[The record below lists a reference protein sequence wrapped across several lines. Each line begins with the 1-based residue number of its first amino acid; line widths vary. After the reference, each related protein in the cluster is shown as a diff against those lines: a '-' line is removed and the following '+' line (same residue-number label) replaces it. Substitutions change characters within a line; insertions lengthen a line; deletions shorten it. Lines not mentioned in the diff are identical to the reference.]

1 MEKIALFPGSFN
13 PFTIGHAN
21 IVSRALNLFDK
32 IIIGIGINSEK
43 PQENVDK
50 NLKEIEDR
58 YANEPRVKVITY
70 STLTADVVEKENAT
84 CIIRGIRN
92 NVDLN
97 YESEIAQVNYTL
109 FKVETVFILASP
121 QLKEI
126 SSSIVRE
133 LQKFGK
139 NVNELIG
146 NSEMR

>member
-1 MEKIALFPGSFN
+1 MERIALFPGSFN

-21 IVSRALNLFDK
+21 IVSRALKMFDK
-32 IIIGIGINSEK
+32 VIIGIGINCEK
-43 PQENVDK
+43 PQDNITE
-50 NLKEIEDR
+50 NLKEIETK
-58 YANEPRVKVITY
+58 YADEPRVKVITY

-92 NVDLN
+92 DVDLK

-109 FKVETVFILASP
+109 FKVETVFLLASP
-121 QLKEI
+121 ELKEI

-139 NVNELIG
+139 N
-146 NSEMR
+146 MRLTKKSI

>member
-1 MEKIALFPGSFN
+1 MERIALFPGSFN

-32 IIIGIGINSEK
+32 VIIGIGINSEK
-43 PQENVDK
+43 SQENISE
-50 NLKEIEDR
+50 NLKEIETR

-70 STLTADVVEKENAT
+70 NTLTADVVEKENAT

-109 FKVETVFILASP
+109 FKVETVFLLASP
-121 QLKEI
+121 ELKEI

-139 NVNELIG
+139 KVSDLLP
-146 NSEMR
+146 

>member
-1 MEKIALFPGSFN
+1 MERIALFPGSFN

-21 IVSRALNLFDK
+21 IVSRALKMFDK
-32 IIIGIGINSEK
+32 VIIGIGVNYEK
-43 PQENVDK
+43 PQDNIAE
-50 NLKEIEDR
+50 NLKEIETK
-58 YANEPRVKVITY
+58 YADEPRVKVITY

-92 NVDLN
+92 DVDLK

-109 FKVETVFILASP
+109 FKVETVFLLASP
-121 QLKEI
+121 ELKEI

-139 NVNELIG
+139 NITDLLP
-146 NSEMR
+146 

>member
-1 MEKIALFPGSFN
+1 MERIALFPGSFN

-21 IVSRALNLFDK
+21 IVSRALKMFDK
-32 IIIGIGINSEK
+32 VIIGIGVNYEK
-43 PQENVDK
+43 PQDNIAE
-50 NLKEIEDR
+50 NLKEIETK
-58 YANEPRVKVITY
+58 YADEPRVKVITY

-92 NVDLN
+92 DVDLK

-109 FKVETVFILASP
+109 FKVETVFLLASP
-121 QLKEI
+121 ELKEI

-139 NVNELIG
+139 NITDLLA
-146 NSEMR
+146 

>member
-1 MEKIALFPGSFN
+1 MERIALFPGSFN

-21 IVSRALNLFDK
+21 IVSRALKMFDK
-32 IIIGIGINSEK
+32 VIIGIGINCEK
-43 PQENVDK
+43 PQDNITE
-50 NLKEIEDR
+50 NLKELETK
-58 YANEPRVKVITY
+58 YADEPRVKVITY

-92 NVDLN
+92 DVDLK

-109 FKVETVFILASP
+109 FKVETIFLLASP
-121 QLKEI
+121 ELKEI

-139 NVNELIG
+139 NITDLLP
-146 NSEMR
+146 

>member
-1 MEKIALFPGSFN
+1 MERIALFPGSFN

-32 IIIGIGINSEK
+32 VIIGIGVNSEK
-43 PQENVDK
+43 PQENISK
-50 NLKEIEDR
+50 NLKEIETR

-109 FKVETVFILASP
+109 FKVETVFLLASP

-133 LQKFGK
+133 LQNFGK
-139 NVNELIG
+139 NITDLLP
-146 NSEMR
+146 

>member
-1 MEKIALFPGSFN
+1 MERIALFPGSFN

-21 IVSRALNLFDK
+21 IVSRALKMFDK
-32 IIIGIGINSEK
+32 VIIGIGVNYEK
-43 PQENVDK
+43 PQDNIAE
-50 NLKEIEDR
+50 NLKEIETK
-58 YANEPRVKVITY
+58 YADEPRVKVITY

-92 NVDLN
+92 DVDLK

-109 FKVETVFILASP
+109 FNVETIFLLASP
-121 QLKEI
+121 ELKEI

-139 NVNELIG
+139 NITDLLP
-146 NSEMR
+146 

>member
-1 MEKIALFPGSFN
+1 MERIALFPGSFN

-32 IIIGIGINSEK
+32 VIIGIGVNSEK
-43 PQENVDK
+43 SQEDIAE
-50 NLKEIEDR
+50 NLEKIKSA
-58 YANEPRVKVITY
+58 YKNEPRVKVITY

-92 NVDLN
+92 DVDLK

-109 FKVETVFILASP
+109 FNVETVFLLASP
-121 QLKEI
+121 ELKEI

-139 NVNELIG
+139 NITDLLP
-146 NSEMR
+146 

>member
-21 IVSRALNLFDK
+21 IVYRALNLFDK
-32 IIIGIGINSEK
+32 VIIGIGINSEK
-43 PQENVDK
+43 SQENIAK

-92 NVDLN
+92 DVDLK

-109 FKVETVFILASP
+109 FKVETVFLLASP
-121 QLKEI
+121 ELKEI

-139 NVNELIG
+139 NITDLLP
-146 NSEMR
+146 

>member
-32 IIIGIGINSEK
+32 VIIGIGINSEK
-43 PQENVDK
+43 SQENIAK

-109 FKVETVFILASP
+109 FKVETVFLLASP
-121 QLKEI
+121 ELKEI

-139 NVNELIG
+139 NITDLLP
-146 NSEMR
+146 